1 MKKILI
7 FLLCCILAAAC
18 TEKTI
23 MDSSDIISIDAGTTD
38 GVCRF
43 TETGGTVSLTVN
55 SVIQEWEWEL
65 VFDEGAD
72 EWCVVSEDNDNRLTI
87 TAESNYEGFS
97 ERSATLVAYCFDN
110 GVEFRAECRLMQ
122 SSRTPEIGIVLED
135 GSIVGNT
142 EVAVPGSGSEYTFEV
157 RSNFYPIEILSE
169 CDWIDCSI
177 ELIEGDMERNSELPV
192 EYHYTVSAIV
202 HNSKQ
207 VSGRSATIAVGNVL
221 TVGNEEV
228 TVSATVRFAQGVFYG
243 IRYTTTDGQKITISE
258 NGMDIISHVYD
269 DRYGYIELGG
279 TLAEIPNG
287 KFNGCTTLKTIE
299 LPQSVTRIGN
309 SAFAACT
316 SLESIALPDNLST
329 LGTSVFYDCIALK
342 SIELPSGILTLPDNA
357 FYGCAALESIGLPES
372 LSTLGTSVFYDCIA
386 LKSVELPSGILTL
399 PDNAFYGCVALES
412 IGLPESLSAMGTH
425 AFCNCTSL
433 KSIEIPTSITSL
445 PDAAFRNCSS
455 LESVILPDN
464 LTEIGAST
472 FRECSSLK
480 SIELPQSVTTIGNC
494 AFRDC
499 SSLKSIFLPEKIRSV
514 PYEAFY
520 GCPDLVSVVLP
531 DNLKSIGDW
540 AFYHCLDLREISLPK
555 TLERI
560 GSYAFGSCQQL
571 VNIEIPEGVKII
583 EEQTFSSCANLQN
596 VTIPETVTEIA
607 SGAFMY
613 CGSIKSITLPESIV
627 RIGLAAFHCYQLEK
641 VICLAT
647 EPPSIIFS
655 SHGWPTFGTDNEQP
669 ITIYVPAESVE
680 LYRAADEW
688 KNYTNYTIEPL

>member
-1 MKKILI
+1 MKRKLI
-7 FLLCCILAAAC
+7 FMLCCVLAAAC

-23 MDSSDIISIDAGTTD
+23 MESSDIISINTGTTD
-38 GVCRF
+38 GICRF
-43 TETGGTVSLTVN
+43 TEKGETVSLTVN
-55 SVIQEWEWEL
+55 SVIPEWEWKI
-65 VFDEGAD
+65 VFEEGAED
-72 EWCVVSEDNDNRLTI
+72 WCVVSEDNDNRLNI

-122 SSRTPEIGIVLED
+122 SARIPEIGIVLED
-135 GSIVGNT
+135 GSIVGST
-142 EVAVPGSGSEYTFEV
+142 EVTVPGSGSEYTFEV
-157 RSNFYPIEILSE
+157 RSNFYPLEIRSE

-177 ELIEGDMERNSELPV
+177 ELVEGDLEGNSELPV
-192 EYHYTVSAIV
+192 EYRYTVGVAV
-202 HNSKQ
+202 HNSEQ
-207 VSGRSATIAVGNVL
+207 VSGRSATIAIGNVL
-221 TVGNEEV
+221 TVGNKEV

-269 DRYGYIELGG
+269 VGYGYIELGEEL
-279 TLAEIPNG
+279 TEIPNG

-299 LPQSVTRIGN
+299 LPQSVTGIGN

-316 SLESIALPDNLST
+316 SLESIVLPENLST

-342 SIELPSGILTLPDNA
+342 SIELP
-357 FYGCAALESIGLPES
+357 
-372 LSTLGTSVFYDCIA
+372 
-386 LKSVELPSGILTL
+386 
-399 PDNAFYGCVALES
+399 
-412 IGLPESLSAMGTH
+412 
-425 AFCNCTSL
+425 
-433 KSIEIPTSITSL
+433 
-445 PDAAFRNCSS
+445 
-455 LESVILPDN
+455 
-464 LTEIGAST
+464 
-472 FRECSSLK
+472 
-480 SIELPQSVTTIGNC
+480 QSVTTIGSY

-499 SSLKSIFLPEKIRSV
+499 SSLKSIILPENIRSV

-520 GCPDLVSVVLP
+520 GCRDLVSVVLP

-540 AFYHCLDLREISLPK
+540 AFYDCLDLREISLPK

-560 GSYAFGSCQQL
+560 GSYAFDSCQQL

-583 EEQTFSSCANLQN
+583 EEHTFALCANLQN

-607 SGAFMY
+607 EGAFMY

>member
-342 SIELPSGILTLPDNA
+342 S
-357 FYGCAALESIGLPES
+357 
-372 LSTLGTSVFYDCIA
+372 
-386 LKSVELPSGILTL
+386 VELPSGILTL

-514 PYEAFY
+514 PYEVFY

>member
-342 SIELPSGILTLPDNA
+342 S
-357 FYGCAALESIGLPES
+357 
-372 LSTLGTSVFYDCIA
+372 
-386 LKSVELPSGILTL
+386 VELPSGILTL